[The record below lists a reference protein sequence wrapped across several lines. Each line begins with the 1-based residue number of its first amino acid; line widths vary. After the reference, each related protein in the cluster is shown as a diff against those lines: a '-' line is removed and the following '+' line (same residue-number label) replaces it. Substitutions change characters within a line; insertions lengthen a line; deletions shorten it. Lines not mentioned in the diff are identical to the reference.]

1 MLHTALE
8 FLKGSCGFWILST
21 VCRVILRILDLA
33 NCFAVGSF
41 ESWIS
46 YPGYV
51 MGSQGSWILSS
62 GFAVGSCGSWILF
75 FGHGTCLTPM
85 RLGQSVQKFKT
96 HFSPATLCIL
106 LHLLSW
112 ENVSKALNP
121 AGFTAFDKFLK
132 TVLM

>member
-21 VCRVILRILDLA
+21 VCRVILRILNLA

-41 ESWIS
+41 
-46 YPGYV
+46 
-51 MGSQGSWILSS
+51 
-62 GFAVGSCGSWILF
+62 GSWILF

-132 TVLM
+132 TALM

>member
-41 ESWIS
+41 
-46 YPGYV
+46 
-51 MGSQGSWILSS
+51 GSWILYPAMLWDPKDLGSCRAVLPS
-62 GFAVGSCGSWILF
+62 DPVDLGSCFWSRHVSDAHAVG
-75 FGHGTCLTPM
+75 TKRPE
-85 RLGQSVQKFKT
+85 FKT

-121 AGFTAFDKFLK
+121 AGFTAFDKYLK
-132 TVLM
+132 TALM